1 METLEN
7 KPKRVGLLIAAVGLG
22 VLLNPLNTTMIS
34 VALARLQEYFEVGFE
49 EISWL
54 IATYYLASAIAN
66 PIMGKLGDS
75 YGRKKLFLIGLLL
88 VTLSSFLAPFSTS
101 FGMLLAFR
109 IVQAVGTSAVF
120 PSGMAIVRQAA
131 GEKQAR
137 AFGYLAM
144 FTSSAAALG
153 PSVGGMLL
161 DAGDWPAL
169 FMINFPIIAASF
181 VLILKV
187 VPPDAKMG
195 PAKPK
200 IDVWGMLW
208 FSAAVCL
215 ILMFLLSLENTPAW
229 WTLAGAVITFWL
241 FYRVENRAA
250 EPFIKLD
257 VMIRNLGVLQVNIHY
272 IFANLIYYSIVFGM
286 PIYYQTVYGLTPSQ
300 SGLAMLALAI
310 PNVMSGPMASRLVER
325 IGVRATIILGSAVNF
340 SGGILL
346 ALQGENAP
354 LAAII
359 LNLALFGLS
368 AGMLNVSLQ
377 QALYMHVAKRDTGV
391 ASGLFMNARFFGS
404 MMSSSLLGFVFHEAV
419 SPDRLKRM
427 AVCCAIFG
435 VLMVLMALRQKARA
449 RQPEEDA

>member
-7 KPKRVGLLIAAVGLG
+7 KPKRVGPLIAAVGLG

-66 PIMGKLGDS
+66 PIMGKLSDS
-75 YGRKKLFLIGLLL
+75 YGRKRFFLIGLLL
-88 VTLSSFLAPFSTS
+88 VTLSSLLAPFSTS

-109 IVQAVGTSAVF
+109 TVQAIGTSAVF

-144 FTSSAAALG
+144 FTSGAAALG
-153 PSVGGMLL
+153 PSVGGLLL

-169 FMINFPIIAASF
+169 FAINFPIIAASF
-181 VLILKV
+181 ILILKV
-187 VPPDAKMG
+187 VPPDAKRG
-195 PAKPK
+195 AARPK

-208 FSAAVCL
+208 FSAAVCF
-215 ILMFLLSLENTPAW
+215 ILMFLLSLEKTPAW
-229 WTLAGAVITFWL
+229 WTLAGVAVSAWL

-257 VMIRNLGVLQVNIHY
+257 VMIRNLGVLRVNTHY
-272 IFANLIYYSIVFGM
+272 ILANLIYYSIVFGM
-286 PIYYQTVYGLTPSQ
+286 PIYYQTVYDLTPSQ

-310 PNVMSGPMASRLVER
+310 PNVMSGPIASRLVER
-325 IGVRATIILGSAVNF
+325 AGVRITIILGSAVNF
-340 SGGILL
+340 IGGIIL
-346 ALQGENAP
+346 ALQGDNAP

-359 LNLALFGLS
+359 LNMALFGFS

-419 SPDRLKRM
+419 SPSRLKVM
-427 AVCCAIFG
+427 AVCCAVIG
-435 VLMVLMALRQKARA
+435 VMMVLLALRQKARE
-449 RQPEEDA
+449 RLPEADA